1 MKHVIFSGIK
11 PSGQLHIGNY
21 FGAIEAWLELQ
32 KDPDNDCTF
41 AVVDYHALTEGLDAK
56 VLSSNIFEIAVDFL
70 AAGLDPKKSTLMIQ
84 SWVPEHTELAWILN
98 CVSPISWLERVPTF
112 KESSQQFKN
121 NLNMGLLD
129 YPVLM
134 AADILLYN
142 ADIVPVGM
150 DQFPHLELA
159 REIARAFNLKYGQT
173 FIEPKEKITP
183 TPKLMALTD
192 PTKKM
197 SKSLGTKSYI
207 ALSDTPDDIEKKIK
221 SMTTVT
227 GDEKK
232 LVREFIS
239 HTKEIHREF
248 ADLDG
253 ILPDHKELST
263 EKDLTTIEKE
273 MGQEMYTKFM
283 ALYNF
288 YMLLY
293 IFAEAKERRDF
304 VVELKQ
310 GSVQFSKYKQLLVD
324 KIINYPELKALRE
337 KRLELIKQPDFVWD
351 ILRKGSQKARA
362 LAQAKIGEVK
372 KKIGLV

>member
-1 MKHVIFSGIK
+1 MKHTVFSGIK
-11 PSGQLHIGNY
+11 PSGQLHLGNY
-21 FGAIEAWLELQ
+21 FGTMQGWPKLQ
-32 KDPDNDCTF
+32 NNPDNDCIF
-41 AVVDYHALTEGLDAK
+41 AVVDYHALTEGMAAQELNG
-56 VLSSNIFEIAVDFL
+56 NIFEIAVDFL
-70 AAGLDPKKSTLMIQ
+70 AAGVDPEKSTLMIQ
-84 SWVPEHTELAWILN
+84 SWVPEHTELCWILN
-98 CVSPISWLERVPTF
+98 CVTPISWLERVPTF
-112 KESSQQFKN
+112 KDSAEQFKN

-142 ADIVPVGM
+142 ADLVPVGQ

-159 REIARAFNLKYGQT
+159 REIARAFNAKYGQI

-197 SKSLGTKSYI
+197 SKSLGPKSYI
-207 ALSDTPDDIEKKIK
+207 ALADTPAEIEQKIK
-221 SMTTVT
+221 SMVTMT

-232 LVREFIS
+232 VVTEFIR
-239 HTKEIHREF
+239 HTKEIHTEF

-253 ILPDHKELST
+253 LIPDHQEVRA
-263 EKDLTTIEKE
+263 EKDLNTLEKE
-273 MGQEMYTKFM
+273 LGKTKYHKFM

-293 IFAEAKERRDF
+293 IFAESGERRKF
-304 VVELKQ
+304 IVALKE
-310 GSVQFSKYKQLLVD
+310 GSVKFSEYKQLLVD
-324 KIINYPELKALRE
+324 KIIAYPPLKSLRE
-337 KRLELIKQPDFVWD
+337 KRAELLQQPEKVWEMMK
-351 ILRKGSQKARA
+351 KGSLEARQTAQKN
-362 LAQAKIGEVK
+362 LSMIK

>member
-1 MKHVIFSGIK
+1 MKHTVFSGIK

-21 FGAIEAWLELQ
+21 FGAISAWLDLQ
-32 KDPDNDCTF
+32 SDSNNRCTF
-41 AVVDYHALTEGLDAK
+41 AVVDYHALTEGMDAQE
-56 VLSSNIFEIAVDFL
+56 LNGNIFEIAVDFL
-70 AAGLDPKKSTLMIQ
+70 AAGLDPEKSTLMIQ
-84 SWVPEHTELAWILN
+84 SWVPEHTELCWILN
-98 CVSPISWLERVPTF
+98 CVTPISWLERVPTF
-112 KESSQQFKN
+112 KDSAEQFKN

-142 ADIVPVGM
+142 ADLVPVGQ

-159 REIARAFNLKYGQT
+159 REIARAFNAKYGQI

-197 SKSLGTKSYI
+197 SKSLGPKSYI
-207 ALSDTPDDIEKKIK
+207 ALADTPAEIEQKIK
-221 SMTTVT
+221 SMVTMT

-232 LVREFIS
+232 VVTEFIR
-239 HTKEIHREF
+239 HTKEIHTEF

-253 ILPDHKELST
+253 VIPSHKEVAA
-263 EKDLTTIEKE
+263 EKDLSTLEKE
-273 MGQEMYTKFM
+273 LGKTKYHKFM

-293 IFAEAKERRDF
+293 IFAESGERRKF
-304 VVELKQ
+304 IVALKE
-310 GSVQFSKYKQLLVD
+310 GSVKFSEYKQLLAD
-324 KIINYPELKALRE
+324 KIIAYPPLKSLRE
-337 KRLELIKQPDFVWD
+337 KRAELLQQPEKVWE
-351 ILRKGSQKARA
+351 IMKKGSLEARQTAQKN
-362 LAQAKIGEVK
+362 LSMIK